1 MGSSNGG
8 FSLPHAPVP
17 SPTWLSCCTMKSLPL
32 ALTALVPAALAL
44 PANTPANL
52 HYTKRQDA
60 TDRAQAVVDVFR
72 TSWTGYYE
80 YAFPNDELK
89 PVSNGFSN
97 SR

>member
-1 MGSSNGG
+1 
-8 FSLPHAPVP
+8 
-17 SPTWLSCCTMKSLPL
+17 MKL
-32 ALTALVPAALAL
+32 ALLAPLVLPTVLAL
-44 PANTPANL
+44 PANTPADL
-52 HYTKRQDA
+52 HYSRRQYA

-72 TSWTGYYE
+72 VSWDGYYA